1 MTRAKRLAQLPRLA
15 VKGKKG
21 EGGLR
26 RAARLFSI
34 EEFARELSLSLPFA
48 RAGQGG
54 SAWLFFPERL
64 LFLPSFLPP
73 ESQPRNGP
81 RRESEPSE
89 MKKKGEKKG
98 KGRVWRG
105 VSEKNEKC
113 RWVSF
118 QEDGSRCR
126 VDGDFSWTRRRLEGS
141 RCTGTMTVETWG
153 SGKNK

>member
-21 EGGLR
+21 EGVCEGPRDSSVSRSLLENSLYPSPLR
-26 RAARLFSI
+26 ARVK
-34 EEFARELSLSLPFA
+34 EGPR
-48 RAGQGG
+48 GY
-54 SAWLFFPERL
+54 FFPSAY
-64 LFLPSFLPP
+64 FFSPPSFRLRA
-73 ESQPRNGP
+73 SRGT

-105 VSEKNEKC
+105 VSGKNEKC

>member
-21 EGGLR
+21 EGVCEGPR
-26 RAARLFSI
+26 DSSVSR
-34 EEFARELSLSLPFA
+34 SLLENSLYPLPFA

-105 VSEKNEKC
+105 VSGKNEKC

>member
-1 MTRAKRLAQLPRLA
+1 M
-15 VKGKKG
+15 
-21 EGGLR
+21 R

-105 VSEKNEKC
+105 VSGKNEKC
-113 RWVSF
+113 RWFPSERMDHDVASMEIF
-118 QEDGSRCR
+118 RGLVGGSRE
-126 VDGDFSWTRRRLEGS
+126 VDAPGR
-141 RCTGTMTVETWG
+141 
-153 SGKNK
+153 